1 METDMKRFVTLA
13 VVACLASPALAQ
25 DPARKVVPTIPESQI
40 APADLS
46 SPYEFLSAA
55 TSASEFIRQAG
66 ALAEA
71 KQSSAAVKA
80 TASALGD
87 THTQLIADARSA
99 GKTDGVEIAKPSVDG
114 EQQGLLGK
122 LQGLDGA
129 EFDRAL
135 IEAYVFVHQ
144 RAIALYR
151 GYAEKADSLGKFAAA
166 ASLQITTD
174 YSKVA
179 QMATMS
185 GAEAAE
191 PQKPAVA
198 N

>member
-1 METDMKRFVTLA
+1 MKRFVRLA

-87 THTQLIADARSA
+87 THTQLIADARAA

-166 ASLQITTD
+166 ASPQITTD

-179 QMATMS
+179 HMATMS

>member
-1 METDMKRFVTLA
+1 MKHFVTLA

-87 THTQLIADARSA
+87 THTQLIAHARSA

-166 ASLQITTD
+166 ASPQITTD
-174 YSKVA
+174 YYKVA

>member
-1 METDMKRFVTLA
+1 MRRFIPLA
-13 VVACLASPALAQ
+13 MVACLASPAFAQ
-25 DPARKVVPTIPESQI
+25 DPARKVAPTIPESQI

-80 TASALGD
+80 TASALAEK
-87 THTQLIADARSA
+87 HAKLISDARAA
-99 GKTDGVEIAKPSVDG
+99 GKTDGVEIAQPSVDG

-122 LQGLDGA
+122 LQGLDEA

-151 GYAEKADSLGKFAAA
+151 GYAETADSLGKFAAA
-166 ASLQITTD
+166 TSPQITTD

-179 QMATMS
+179 EMAAMS